1 MNPSPQSPDPASEE
15 EAALWAA
22 RIEGSSLDAS
32 DRAELDAWLAG
43 NPARREL
50 LSRYREFSEDLGQLL
65 PELVATGAV
74 AMPRLDKTPRRRGWS
89 PAWVIASA
97 LAAVAVAAGAL
108 WMGRSSGPVETLAT
122 ASAQRRSFTLADGS
136 RVDLNGNTRVLI
148 ENGRSERRLR
158 LEDGE
163 AFFVV
168 SKDKSRPFIVDTPA
182 GSVRVTGT
190 IFNVRTEAASEL
202 EVTVVEGEV
211 QVRPG
216 PANAA
221 QSPEPVRLEAGERLS
236 EQPTGVW
243 VAALSKEE
251 VDDVVAWRHGKMVF
265 ERVPLPEALARFAH
279 YFGKTITVTPGAAT
293 LNLSGQTSLDNLDDF
308 FVFLEGELPDL
319 HVTRAPDGGARVSLR
334 TER

>member
-1 MNPSPQSPDPASEE
+1 MKPSHQFSDPAGEQ

-22 RIEGSSLDAS
+22 RIEGSSMSAA
-32 DRAELDAWLAG
+32 DRTELDAWLAG
-43 NPARREL
+43 HPERSEL
-50 LSRYREFSEDLGQLL
+50 LSQYRQFSEDIGNLL
-65 PELVATGAV
+65 PELVAAGSV
-74 AMPRLDKTPRRRGWS
+74 SMPRIGPKPRRRGGS
-89 PAWVIASA
+89 PSWVVGSGLAA
-97 LAAVAVAAGAL
+97 LAITAGAL
-108 WMGRSSGPVETLAT
+108 WFSRSNGQVETLST
-122 ASAQRRSFTLADGS
+122 SSAQRRSFTLADGS

-211 QVRPG
+211 RVSPS

-221 QSPEPVRLEAGERLS
+221 QAADPVQLEAGERLS
-236 EQPTGVW
+236 EVPSGV
-243 VAALSKEE
+243 VLAALSKDAI
-251 VDDVVAWRHGKMVF
+251 DDVVAWRRGKMVF
-265 ERVPLPEALARFAH
+265 ERVPLPEALARVAH
-279 YFGKTITVTPGAAT
+279 YYGKTITVTPGAAT
-293 LNLSGQTSLDNLDDF
+293 LNLTGLTNLDNLDDF
-308 FVFLEGELPDL
+308 FVFLEDQVNEI
-319 HVTRAPDGGARVSLR
+319 HVTRTPDGGARVSLR
-334 TER
+334 SEP